1 MTVVVTGASGHIG
14 ANLVR
19 TLVGEGRRVRVLVRR
34 QERALDGVECE
45 RVTGDVL
52 DPSSVDRL
60 VRGADVVYHLA
71 AKISLA
77 DRDDECG
84 RINVEGVR
92 NVTEASLRHGVRR
105 LIHFSSIHALSPEPT
120 GGIVDEKRALNVEGD
135 LVPVYDRSKAAG
147 QRIVLCAV
155 TRGLDAVILHPAG
168 VLGPYDFTPSRMGR
182 VLLALAHGRMPG
194 LVEGGFSWVDVRD
207 VVSAALAAEKKGRP
221 GEAYLLSGHWRSV
234 HEIAALAAEV
244 TGRPPPV
251 LSSPMWLA
259 RAVAP
264 LATWGAELLRVEPLF
279 TRASLHALRNHRL
292 TSHEKA
298 KRELDF
304 DPRPT
309 RDTIADTYA
318 WFREMGMLR
327 R

>member
-19 TLVGEGRRVRVLVRR
+19 TLLGEGRRVRALLRR
-34 QERALDGVECE
+34 EERSLEGIDCE
-45 RVTGDVL
+45 RVVGDVL
-52 DPSSVDRL
+52 DPGAVDRL
-60 VRGADVVYHLA
+60 VQGAEVVYHLA

-84 RINVEGVR
+84 QVNVEGVR
-92 NVTEASLRHGVRR
+92 NVTEACLRHGVRR
-105 LIHFSSIHALSPEPT
+105 FIHFSSIHAFSPEPIH
-120 GGIVDEKRALNVEGD
+120 GVVDELRALNVEGD

-147 QRIVLCAV
+147 QRIVLSAV
-155 TRGLDAVILHPAG
+155 SRGLDAVILHPAG
-168 VLGPYDFTPSRMGR
+168 VLGPFDFGPSRMGR
-182 VLLALAHGRMPG
+182 VLLALARGHLPG
-194 LVEGGFSWVDVRD
+194 IVQGGFSWVDVRD
-207 VVSAALAAEKKGRP
+207 VVHAALAAERKGRK
-221 GEAYLLSGHWRSV
+221 GESYLLSGHWCSV
-234 HEIAALAAEV
+234 REIADIAAEV
-244 TGRPPPV
+244 TGRRPPR

-264 LATWGAELLRVEPLF
+264 LAAWGAEKLRVEPLF
-279 TRASLHALRNHRL
+279 TPASLHALRNHRL

-298 KRELDF
+298 QRELDF
-304 DPRPT
+304 NPRPT
-309 RDTIADTYA
+309 RETVADSYA